1 MTILSNDLGLM
12 PDVATIRFILKKI
25 VRRNPIVPDTP
36 IGPLQGI
43 RVIDLTT
50 VMLGPFCT
58 QILGEMGADVIK
70 IEPPGGDIG
79 RWTGTY
85 KTKGM
90 SSAYLMKGRNKRSVV
105 LDLKK
110 QDAREPLKRLVESA
124 DVFVHN
130 IRIRIRTRIRCIG

>member
-1 MTILSNDLGLM
+1 M
-12 PDVATIRFILKKI
+12 
-25 VRRNPIVPDTP
+25 PDTP

-90 SSAYLMKGRNKRSVV
+90 SSAYLMKGRNNTQCLRLAGTSCRRSS
-105 LDLKK
+105 
-110 QDAREPLKRLVESA
+110 ASRLRSLRSM
-124 DVFVHN
+124 H
-130 IRIRIRTRIRCIG
+130 CP

>member
-1 MTILSNDLGLM
+1 M
-12 PDVATIRFILKKI
+12 PVGTRFRFILMAVYKKENII
-25 VRRNPIVPDTP
+25 VSEKPV
-36 IGPLQGI
+36 GPLQGI

-90 SSAYLMKGRNKRSVV
+90 SSVS
-105 LDLKK
+105 
-110 QDAREPLKRLVESA
+110 
-124 DVFVHN
+124 
-130 IRIRIRTRIRCIG
+130 

>member
-1 MTILSNDLGLM
+1 M
-12 PDVATIRFILKKI
+12 
-25 VRRNPIVPDTP
+25 PDTP

-130 IRIRIRTRIRCIG
+130 IRPQAAARLGIDYQSIFAWRQHRQQA